1 MSHHKPISIHY
12 GGDRVNIGY
21 VRINNDG
28 KVLSVWID
36 SRVQRQLFVP
46 EVDSNV

>member
-12 GGDRVNIGY
+12 GDDRVNIGY

-28 KVLSVWID
+28 QVLSVWID

-46 EVDSNV
+46 EVKE